1 MDASSTSGDSRSLW
15 ENHPHRWRKRGHWV
29 RGVQTLCSYATSS
42 VDTRLPQREQRKGC
56 YSWYVTISL
65 HEFEHTT
72 DVFQEIERET
82 GYHGCELRTVDLA
95 NFASAVAFADKFE
108 KEVSDLH
115 ILVMNAGVLE
125 PIYQLTTDGWE
136 PMSVHPA

>member
-1 MDASSTSGDSRSLW
+1 MA
-15 ENHPHRWRKRGHWV
+15 
-29 RGVQTLCSYATSS
+29 
-42 VDTRLPQREQRKGC
+42 
-56 YSWYVTISL
+56 
-65 HEFEHTT
+65 

-95 NFASAVAFADKFE
+95 NFASVVAFADKFE

-136 PMSVHPA
+136 PMSVHPI